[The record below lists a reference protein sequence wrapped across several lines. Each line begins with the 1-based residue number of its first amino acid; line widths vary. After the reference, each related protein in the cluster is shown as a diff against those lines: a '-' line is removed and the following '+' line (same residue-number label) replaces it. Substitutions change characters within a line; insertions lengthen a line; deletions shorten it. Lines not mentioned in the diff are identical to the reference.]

1 MKSTNTTDQFYNW
14 FKNLGGNLSQ
24 LNQDIVN
31 KSILNIPLQYSS
43 TLKLEPKKTK
53 EKHNYKFKVNH
64 Y

>member
-1 MKSTNTTDQFYNW
+1 MNSKINTNHFYNW

-31 KSILNIPLQYSS
+31 RSILNIPLQYSS
-43 TLKLEPKKTK
+43 TLKLEPQKTK
-53 EKHNYKFKVNH
+53 EKFNHKFKQNF

>member
-14 FKNLGGNLSQ
+14 FKKFGGDLASLDQ
-24 LNQDIVN
+24 EKVN
-31 KSILNIPLQYSS
+31 KTILFVPLHYSS
-43 TLKLEPKKTK
+43 SLKIDPQKTK